1 MMFTIVIN
9 RLNFQMPYLK
19 LSQIVYNVAHVML
32 SVKGVNVCVNV
43 TDTLNMIQQILIMMT
58 YQFLVMEI

>member
-1 MMFTIVIN
+1 MMFSIVIN

-43 TDTLNMIQQILIMMT
+43 TDTLNMIQQTLIMMT

>member
-1 MMFTIVIN
+1 
-9 RLNFQMPYLK
+9 MPYLK

-32 SVKGVNVCVNV
+32 NVKGVNVCVNV

>member
-32 SVKGVNVCVNV
+32 NVKGVNVCVNV

>member
-9 RLNFQMPYLK
+9 RLNFQMPFLK
-19 LSQIVYNVAHVML
+19 LSQIVYNAEHVML
-32 SVKGVNVCVNV
+32 NVNGVNVCVNV

>member
-1 MMFTIVIN
+1 
-9 RLNFQMPYLK
+9 MPFLK

>member
-9 RLNFQMPYLK
+9 RLNFQMPFLK

>member
-19 LSQIVYNVAHVML
+19 PLKIVYNVAHVML